1 MPTLFTYEMTILEHH
16 LDTFCH
22 VNNATYLQIYEE
34 ARWDFAT
41 KNGFGLERVRT
52 EKVGPVIVEAHV
64 YFRRELKNRDKIVIK
79 SESTGMKNTFLMGM
93 KQWIEKDDG
102 EVASRLKIVVG
113 LFDMEKRALIRP
125 TEAWLNAMVDLPPV

>member
-22 VNNATYLQIYEE
+22 VNNATYFQIYEE

-64 YFRRELKNRDKIVIK
+64 YFRRELKSRDKIVIK

-93 KQWIEKDDG
+93 KQWIEKSDG
-102 EVASRLKIVVG
+102 EVASRLEIVVG
-113 LFDMEKRALIRP
+113 LFYMEKRALIRP
-125 TEAWLNAMVDLPPV
+125 TEAWLNAMGDIAPA